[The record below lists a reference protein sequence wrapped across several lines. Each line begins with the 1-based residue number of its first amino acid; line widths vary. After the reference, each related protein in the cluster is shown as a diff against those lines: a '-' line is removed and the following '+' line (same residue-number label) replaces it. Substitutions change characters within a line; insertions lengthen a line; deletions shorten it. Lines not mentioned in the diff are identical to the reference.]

1 MTPPPATTERPGQ
14 LMSQEIREQP
24 QAWERLLTQGRANID
39 AVAAQIA
46 DRRPRFVLFA
56 ARGTSDNA
64 SLYGKYLVE
73 ILLQLPAGSV
83 SPSTMTTYGSRPK
96 LQDVLLISV
105 SQSGGSPDLVKSV
118 EVASECGALTLAVTN
133 NPGSALARA
142 AELHIDIL
150 AGPERAVAATKSYT
164 AQLLALYLLIEH
176 LAGGEGSAA
185 AELPALGREVLT
197 QEDDVAQHAARYR
210 FAQRL
215 VVTGRGYSSAT
226 AQEAALKLM
235 ETSYVSAQ
243 AFSGADFMHGPVAV
257 IDDSVP
263 VIAINSPGIG
273 GDAMADVLGRL
284 AAEHADVLCI
294 GRGSAANPAWP
305 VLALPQHTPDQLS
318 PILEVVPLQQL
329 ALHLALERGADPD
342 TPRGLRKVTRTL

>member
-1 MTPPPATTERPGQ
+1 
-14 LMSQEIREQP
+14 MSQEIREQP
-24 QAWERLLTQGRANID
+24 AVWERLLTQGRAGID
-39 AVAAQIA
+39 EVAARIEA
-46 DRRPRFVLFA
+46 GSPRFVLFA

-64 SLYGKYLVE
+64 ALYAKYLVE

-83 SPSTMTTYGSRPK
+83 SPSTMTSYGSRPK

-118 EVASECGALTLAVTN
+118 EVAKECGALTLAVTN
-133 NPGSALARA
+133 SAQSPLARA
-142 AELHIDIL
+142 AELHVDIL

-164 AQLLALYLLIEH
+164 AQLLALYLLIDR
-176 LAGGEGSAA
+176 LAGGDASAA
-185 AELPALGREVLT
+185 ADLPSLGREVLT
-197 QEDDVAQHAARYR
+197 QENDVARHAARYR

-257 IDDSVP
+257 IDQSVP
-263 VIAINSPGIG
+263 VIAINAPGIG
-273 GDAMADVLGRL
+273 GDAMSDVLSRL
-284 AAEHADVLCI
+284 NDENADVLCI
-294 GRGSAANPAWP
+294 GRESAANPAWP
-305 VLALPQHTPDQLS
+305 VLALPGRTPEQVS
-318 PILEVVPLQQL
+318 PILEILLLQEL
-329 ALHLALERGADPD
+329 ALHLAVERGADPD
-342 TPRGLRKVTRTL
+342 APRGLRKVTETL